1 MTGDEYLGAGLIKLY
16 GRICRLLQNAKI
28 VAVARVRNCNLR
40 LGETE
45 KRIFNEN
52 LTSHSQLLSKGTN
65 CLDQHTM
72 PPKVHK
78 RFDDD
83 GETVLATQQPVL
95 APSSAKS
102 RKREK
107 RAADLEERKKS
118 KLNQES
124 NGHHRVRHEEEE
136 QGELKDIPLAA
147 DLVQQSNDPVPEP
160 LKPARREE
168 KKSKKAKNI
177 RTDGGNVKFVD
188 SEDENEI
195 AESDNDESAV
205 ARRSVSHK
213 KHTSLSARQELKKKL
228 HQVRTTLPMYQ
239 AGKEVLERI
248 MANDVTVLL
257 GETGSGKSTQ
267 LPQLIYAAADKES
280 PQRIAITQPRRVA
293 AINLA
298 TRVSEEMGEV
308 LGQKVG
314 YSVRFQN
321 ASHPRFTHIKYLTDG
336 MLLRELMGEPDM
348 KSYSTIILDEAH
360 ERTLLTDLLMGL
372 LKSVM
377 KRRNATD
384 NKLRL
389 IVMSATLDAERFSKF
404 FDNADIL
411 FVEGKMYPVQRYYL
425 DQPVDDIVDGMVQT
439 ICQVNHT
446 EPTGDILA
454 FLPGQDEID
463 KVVQRLNDISG
474 DLPKEAPLLIAMPLY
489 ASLASSAQQKA
500 FEPVGKN
507 RRKIICATNIAE
519 TSLTVPGV
527 RYVVDSGLRKI
538 RVWKPDLGMDTLL
551 TTAISQAAAS
561 QRMGRAGRESPGKC
575 FRLFTEDTYLTD
587 LPKQTE
593 AEIVR
598 CDIASAVLMLKRA
611 GVDDVL
617 GFDWVESPG
626 KKAISAALLK
636 LYGLNALDDQGK
648 ITPLGSQMA
657 LLPVS
662 PQLAAVLLS
671 AQEIG
676 GSKLLSSVI
685 DVVACISVEDLLINP
700 HPEIRD
706 EVNDRRRRLFGGGME
721 WGDLV
726 MLKEMYN
733 MYCEIK
739 DLGDKRAWCKEVCVS
754 YKAMKNVVLV
764 RNQVKNYMKT
774 IFGEKIKRKNRRAK
788 SSKNN
793 GSDDEDEEDE
803 EDEEEEDDLNSNT
816 SGQFD
821 IKALIKCF
829 LHGYVGNSA
838 LGLPDRRYRSILN
851 GQLLS
856 IHPSSMLFGQRL
868 EAIMYMEFVY
878 TTKAYARMVSPIQ
891 VEWLHEIAPHLLG

>member
-1 MTGDEYLGAGLIKLY
+1 
-16 GRICRLLQNAKI
+16 
-28 VAVARVRNCNLR
+28 
-40 LGETE
+40 
-45 KRIFNEN
+45 
-52 LTSHSQLLSKGTN
+52 
-65 CLDQHTM
+65 M

-83 GETVLATQQPVL
+83 GEVVQPELVHQTEVPIK
-95 APSSAKS
+95 ASGK
-102 RKREK
+102 KRDRQNNKDSTTEQGS
-107 RAADLEERKKS
+107 KKV
-118 KLNQES
+118 KHI
-124 NGHHRVRHEEEE
+124 NGHHRTRENDEEPSKENTKG
-136 QGELKDIPLAA
+136 QNGIHDKPGSA
-147 DLVQQSNDPVPEP
+147 DLKVSEH
-160 LKPARREE
+160 KSRH
-168 KKSKKAKNI
+168 KSKHSKEDRKNL
-177 RTDGGNVKFVD
+177 RKNGSVKFLD
-188 SEDENEI
+188 SEDEEDN
-195 AESDNDESAV
+195 ALESEEDESAV
-205 ARRSVSHK
+205 ARNSVAHK
-213 KHTSLSARQELKKKL
+213 KHGSVHARQALKKKL
-228 HQVRTTLPMYQ
+228 HTVRTSLPMYQ

-248 MANDVTVLL
+248 MKNTVTVLL

-267 LPQLIYAAADKES
+267 LPQLIYAASSKHS

-336 MLLRELMGEPDM
+336 MLLRELMGNSNLEN
-348 KSYSTIILDEAH
+348 YTTIILDEAH

-372 LKSVM
+372 LKKVL
-377 KRRNATD
+377 KRRNAGS

-404 FDNADIL
+404 FDDADIL
-411 FVEGKMYPVQRYYL
+411 FVEGKMYPVQRFYL
-425 DQPVDDIVDGMVQT
+425 NHAVDDIVDGMVQT
-439 ICQVNHT
+439 VCQVNHT

-454 FLPGQDEID
+454 FLPGQDEIE

-474 DLPKEAPLLIAMPLY
+474 DLPKEAPRIVALPLY
-489 ASLASSAQQKA
+489 ASLASAAQQKA
-500 FEPVGKN
+500 FEPLGKN
-507 RRKIICATNIAE
+507 RRKVICATNIAE

-527 RYVVDSGLRKI
+527 HYVIDSGLRKI

-551 TTAISQAAAS
+551 TTPISQAAAS
-561 QRMGRAGRESPGKC
+561 QRMGRAGREAPGKC

-598 CDIASAVLMLKRA
+598 SDIASAVLMLKRA

-636 LYGLNALDDQGK
+636 LYGLKALDDRGHITALGK
-648 ITPLGSQMA
+648 QMV

-671 AQEIG
+671 AYEMG
-676 GSKLLSSVI
+676 GSKLLSTVI

-706 EVNDRRRRLFGGGME
+706 EVNERRRRLFGSGME
-721 WGDLV
+721 WGDLA
-726 MLKEMYN
+726 MLKEMYD

-739 DLGDKRAWCKEVCVS
+739 DVGDKKAWCKEVCIS
-754 YKAMKNVVLV
+754 YKAMKNVLMV
-764 RNQVKNYMKT
+764 RNQVKNYMKG
-774 IFGEKIKRKNRRAK
+774 IFNDVRVNHKKNENA
-788 SSKNN
+788 NTEDD
-793 GSDDEDEEDE
+793 SDDSDDDDDDNDSEDKED
-803 EDEEEEDDLNSNT
+803 LASNT
-816 SGQFD
+816 TGQFD
-821 IKALIKCF
+821 IKGLIKCF

-851 GQLLS
+851 GQ
-856 IHPSSMLFGQRL
+856 
-868 EAIMYMEFVY
+868 
-878 TTKAYARMVSPIQ
+878 VSYS
-891 VEWLHEIAPHLLG
+891 LGNQYLVI

>member
-1 MTGDEYLGAGLIKLY
+1 
-16 GRICRLLQNAKI
+16 
-28 VAVARVRNCNLR
+28 
-40 LGETE
+40 
-45 KRIFNEN
+45 
-52 LTSHSQLLSKGTN
+52 
-65 CLDQHTM
+65 M

-83 GETVLATQQPVL
+83 GEEAKPQEVPVE
-95 APSSAKS
+95 ASPSKKAK
-102 RKREK
+102 KRDRHANNHE
-107 RAADLEERKKS
+107 AKKKVKS
-118 KLNQES
+118 QHL
-124 NGHHRVRHEEEE
+124 NGHHRTREDFE
-136 QGELKDIPLAA
+136 QPEKTKEDSIDEGSNSA
-147 DLVQQSNDPVPEP
+147 DPSDTPVPGP
-160 LKPARREE
+160 VKVSREGRDQ
-168 KKSKKAKNI
+168 KKSKNV
-177 RTDGGNVKFVD
+177 RTNGVSVKFVD
-188 SEDENEI
+188 SEDEAEKLESSDDETAVSRKSI
-195 AESDNDESAV
+195 ANGKQGSLQ
-205 ARRSVSHK
+205 ARRD
-213 KHTSLSARQELKKKL
+213 LKKKL

-239 AGKEVLERI
+239 AGKEVVERI
-248 MANDVTVLL
+248 MKNEVTVLL

-267 LPQLIYAAADKES
+267 LPQLIYAAARRDS
-280 PQRIAITQPRRVA
+280 PERIAITQPRRVA
-293 AINLA
+293 AISLA

-336 MLLRELMGEPDM
+336 MLLRELMGSSDLEA
-348 KSYSTIILDEAH
+348 YSTIILDEAH

-377 KRRNATD
+377 KRRNAGE

-389 IVMSATLDAERFSKF
+389 VVMSATLDAERFSKF

-411 FVEGKMYPVQRYYL
+411 FVEGKMYPVQRFYL
-425 DQPVDDIVDGMVQT
+425 EQPVDDIVDGMVHT
-439 ICQVNHT
+439 VCQVNHT

-454 FLPGQDEID
+454 FLPGQDEIE

-474 DLPKEAPLLIAMPLY
+474 DLPKEAPLIVALPLY

-500 FEPVGKN
+500 FEPLGKN

-527 RYVVDSGLRKI
+527 RYVIDSGLRKI

-551 TTAISQAAAS
+551 TTPISQAAAS
-561 QRMGRAGRESPGKC
+561 QRMGRAGREAPGKC

-598 CDIASAVLMLKRA
+598 SDVASAVLMLKRA

-617 GFDWVESPG
+617 GFEWVESPG

-636 LYGLNALDDQGK
+636 LYGLKALDDKGQITALGK
-648 ITPLGSQMA
+648 QMA

-671 AQEIG
+671 AQEMG
-676 GSKLLSSVI
+676 GSRLLSSVI

-700 HPEIRD
+700 RPEVRD

-726 MLKEMYN
+726 MLKEMYD

-739 DLGDKRAWCKEVCVS
+739 DVGDKKAWCKEVCVS
-754 YKAMKNVVLV
+754 YKAMKNVVQV
-764 RNQVKNYMKT
+764 RNQIKNYMKT
-774 IFGEKIKRKNRRAK
+774 ILGDKPKTKQAARHKAEQDD
-788 SSKNN
+788 SD
-793 GSDDEDEEDE
+793 SDDS
-803 EDEEEEDDLNSNT
+803 EDDADKDTLKSNT

-821 IKALIKCF
+821 VKALIKCF

-851 GQLLS
+851 GQVSTTNSFFFFLLCFFS
-856 IHPSSMLFGQRL
+856 EL
-868 EAIMYMEFVY
+868 
-878 TTKAYARMVSPIQ
+878 T
-891 VEWLHEIAPHLLG
+891 